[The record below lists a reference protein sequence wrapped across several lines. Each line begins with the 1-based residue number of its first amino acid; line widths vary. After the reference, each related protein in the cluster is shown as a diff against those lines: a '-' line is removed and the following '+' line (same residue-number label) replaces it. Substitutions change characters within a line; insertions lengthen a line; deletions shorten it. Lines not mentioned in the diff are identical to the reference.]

1 MLLPAAPHS
10 ESIITRRLCFHS
22 QKLLFTPIVA
32 LLKGDQKDEPEDGIR
47 SKSGIF
53 MKIVINNF
61 YSETHIVK
69 FFTQSHK
76 IHHAFPVVMEKMQ
89 MLASFLYVYLTLWD
103 AYLKEVDFVL
113 VTVVKMRGRKFRG
126 MKKYLFGSY
135 TFTFAVG
142 RDKLYGRDSNFH
154 Y

>member
-1 MLLPAAPHS
+1 MVP
-10 ESIITRRLCFHS
+10 
-22 QKLLFTPIVA
+22 V
-32 LLKGDQKDEPEDGIR
+32 

-76 IHHAFPVVMEKMQ
+76 IHPPFPADRGKMQ

-103 AYLKEVDFVL
+103 AYLKRSWFCFGDCCKNEGKEIYRNEEIFV
-113 VTVVKMRGRKFRG
+113 G
-126 MKKYLFGSY
+126 
-135 TFTFAVG
+135 
-142 RDKLYGRDSNFH
+142 
-154 Y
+154 